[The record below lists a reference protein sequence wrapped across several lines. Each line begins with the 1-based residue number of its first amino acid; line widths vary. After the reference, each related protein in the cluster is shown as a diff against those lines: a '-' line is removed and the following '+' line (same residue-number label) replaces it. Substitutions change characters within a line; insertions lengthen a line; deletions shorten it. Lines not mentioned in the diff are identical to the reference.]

1 VTPPLSNVSADPRK
15 SEGSEAGGR
24 LASRSH
30 AAAGVWRLAD
40 PKVSLAS
47 VASMFLGAAAALE
60 GGPLRVGWLAVTAVG
75 IFSAEVAKNAS
86 GEVFDFDSG
95 TDLRVAEAD
104 RSPFSG
110 GKRVLVDGLLSRRQT
125 WAVATAGYGA
135 SVATGLTIAVLREP
149 RVLWL
154 GAIGLALAFFYHAP
168 PFRLAYRGLGEIAV
182 GLCYGPLIAAGT
194 YVVQR
199 GTLPVSVFFL
209 GVPLGLAIAAFLWI
223 NEFPDYDADRASG
236 KRNLVVRWG
245 RRRACRVFAAVLFS
259 AFAIQALL
267 PLAGLPRGVW
277 LGLVAVVPASDAAR
291 IALAHPETTA
301 RLVPAQARTLIAFL
315 TLAVAGGIGL
325 VLFA

>member
-1 VTPPLSNVSADPRK
+1 MPTNRREQP
-15 SEGSEAGGR
+15 EAGGR
-24 LASRSH
+24 TASRAR

-40 PKVSLAS
+40 PKISLAS
-47 VASMFLGAAAALE
+47 MASMVLGAAAALE
-60 GGPLRVGWLAVTAVG
+60 DGPLSVPWLAVTVVG
-75 IFSAEVAKNAS
+75 IFAAEVAKNAS

-125 WAVATAGYGA
+125 WGVAAAGYGV
-135 SVATGLTIAVLREP
+135 SVATGLTITLLREP

-154 GAIGLALAFFYHAP
+154 GAVGLALAFFYHAP
-168 PFRLAYRGLGEIAV
+168 PLRLAYRGLGELAV
-182 GLCYGPLIAAGT
+182 GVCYGPLIVAGT

-199 GTLPVSVFFL
+199 GTLPVSVFLL
-209 GVPLGLAIAAFLWI
+209 GAPLGLVIAAFLWI

-236 KRNLVVRWG
+236 KRNLVVRLG
-245 RRRACRVFAAVLFS
+245 RRRASRVFAVGLGTAIAV
-259 AFAIQALL
+259 QALL
-267 PLAGLPRGVW
+267 PLAGLPKGVW
-277 LGLVAVVPASDAAR
+277 LGLVAVLPASGAAR
-291 IALAHPETTA
+291 IALAQPATTA

-325 VLFA
+325 AIFT